1 MALKDII
8 TNLISKL
15 SFIKENNLFI
25 YLFQND
31 KSRNHR
37 PRMGVSNN
45 RKQSKNES
53 LESRL
58 EFKLKLLKSGY
69 DLFYEFFK
77 LDCEATAKNLSS
89 LINLNDQE
97 EKQLIIDL
105 V

>member
-1 MALKDII
+1 M
-8 TNLISKL
+8 
-15 SFIKENNLFI
+15 
-25 YLFQND
+25 
-31 KSRNHR
+31 
-37 PRMGVSNN
+37 SNN

-97 EKQLIIDL
+97 EKQLVMDLVQLIADTEIRLYIYIGSYPRNSIIIDDSSW
-105 V
+105 VWGYW

>member
-1 MALKDII
+1 
-8 TNLISKL
+8 
-15 SFIKENNLFI
+15 
-25 YLFQND
+25 
-31 KSRNHR
+31 
-37 PRMGVSNN
+37 VSNN

-97 EKQLIIDL
+97 EKQLVIDL